1 MKISK
6 KVKDVITDIDFII
19 SDKTTWYGLTK
30 EERIRIMEENRI
42 LKEMFDQAR
51 KEKIRT
57 YKSSEEYISAGF
69 FKRLYLDFKYR
80 VLYDTSAEWKYDEET
95 KQWYYTD
102 GRTKYIIVEHF
113 AENGKTFK
121 ELWLH
126 AFLYEADQIE
136 KKARAEAEEN
146 GGKI

>member
-57 YKSSEEYISAGF
+57 YKSSEEYISTGF

-80 VLYDTSAEWKYDEET
+80 VLQDTSAEWK
-95 KQWYYTD
+95 
-102 GRTKYIIVEHF
+102 
-113 AENGKTFK
+113 
-121 ELWLH
+121 
-126 AFLYEADQIE
+126 
-136 KKARAEAEEN
+136 
-146 GGKI
+146 